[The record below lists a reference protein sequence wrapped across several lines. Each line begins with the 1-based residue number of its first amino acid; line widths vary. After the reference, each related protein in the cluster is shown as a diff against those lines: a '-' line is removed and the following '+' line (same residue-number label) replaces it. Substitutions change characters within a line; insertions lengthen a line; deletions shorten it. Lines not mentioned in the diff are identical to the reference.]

1 MQTEAGVQDFGQLR
15 FGYNSANDRME
26 IGYVRVTKPDG
37 TIVTAGADSIQDLS
51 GVVQQ
56 AAPVYT
62 DYREKHV
69 TVPGLRPGDMLECEV
84 TTTMH
89 TALAPGQFWMQYN
102 FNQAS
107 IVLDEQLEIDIPAAR
122 TVKLKTKPGMDAK
135 ITEENGRRIYRWTSS
150 HRARNPETKESDKNK
165 GKQKRGKKADET
177 PDVQMTTFA
186 SWEEV
191 GRWYA
196 GLEKD
201 RRVPSKEVRDKAH
214 ALTKGLT
221 TDLEKTEV
229 LYDFVAQN
237 FRYVSLS
244 LGLARYQPQPAADI
258 LRNQYGDCK
267 DKNTLLAAL
276 LEAEGLHSSSV
287 LINSFRKLDPDVP
300 SPSQFN
306 HVITMLPL
314 AKDEVWLDATTEV
327 AALPSSGA
335 FLAQEA
341 GLGDSARRR
350 TPPRRNSRRPSH
362 ARQTI
367 GGNRRKD

>member
-1 MQTEAGVQDFGQLR
+1 MLPTCKLETPAEFT
-15 FGYNSANDRME
+15 FSYPTAHSAVNQPCPRRATGARPRHSHNE
-26 IGYVRVTKPDG
+26 
-37 TIVTAGADSIQDLS
+37 VTA
-51 GVVQQ
+51 
-56 AAPVYT
+56 
-62 DYREKHV
+62 
-69 TVPGLRPGDMLECEV
+69 
-84 TTTMH
+84 H
-89 TALAPGQFWMQYN
+89 TF
-102 FNQAS
+102 S
-107 IVLDEQLEIDIPAAR
+107 
-122 TVKLKTKPGMDAK
+122 
-135 ITEENGRRIYRWTSS
+135 
-150 HRARNPETKESDKNK
+150 
-165 GKQKRGKKADET
+165 
-177 PDVQMTTFA
+177 

-196 GLEKD
+196 GLEKE

-244 LGLARYQPQPAADI
+244 LGLARYQPQPAAD
-258 LRNQYGDCK
+258 LRRNQYGDCK

-314 AKDEVWLDATTEV
+314 ATDEVWLDATTEV
-327 AALPSSGA
+327 APFRL
-335 FLAQEA
+335 LAQSLRKKQALVIPPDGAPHLEETPA
-341 GLGDSARRR
+341 DPPMPNKQLAEIEGKIDESGRLDATVSYTLRGDPNCCNGIIFRHTLLLSGKNFRSLQQAARRL
-350 TPPRRNSRRPSH
+350 SR
-362 ARQTI
+362 AM
-367 GGNRRKD
+367 